1 MQKLEND
8 EIFKK
13 MVKEYVKMLET
24 TVERF
29 DGGIPEN
36 DPSFDLFLLY
46 VSSINEYGNQLL
58 KRSEFVKEH
67 KFELNT
73 IMPK

>member
-1 MQKLEND
+1 MQRLEND

-13 MVKEYVKMLET
+13 MVKEYIQMLET
-24 TVERF
+24 TAERF
-29 DGGIPEN
+29 DEGIPEMEAC
-36 DPSFDLFLLY
+36 LETFLLY
-46 VSSINEYGNQLL
+46 VTSINEYGNQLL